1 MAQKNTSTG
10 DAKNSEST
18 AVANPAT
25 SNSALPAYLQNRA
38 SGKENI
44 DQSDMLVPRVAL
56 MQSTHPE
63 VEEQKVQ
70 AGNFW
75 HTVLE
80 ESLGSEVD
88 DLIVVHHSK
97 RYTLWK
103 PRHEGGGILARAS
116 DGRYWDPQYRG
127 MKFEVGPDK
136 NRPRHKVTWEI
147 SKDGKVDKDT
157 GLGAWGSSD
166 PTNEDSQP
174 AATLTH
180 VLVCVR
186 ASNLDMGPFVILLQ
200 RTSEKVAK
208 GLLTKVNLDPAPIYA
223 QVYRMGVKTDSGPSG
238 DYKQYTFAKNGYAP
252 EELIDKLEEL
262 NKQFTTAGV
271 KYDESKGEPESD
283 DAGAAGGGD
292 DSNARY

>member
-1 MAQKNTSTG
+1 MAQKNTST
-10 DAKNSEST
+10 AAAASSEST

-25 SNSALPAYLQNRA
+25 SNALPAYLQGRA

-44 DQSDMLVPRVAL
+44 DQSDMLIPRVAL

-70 AGNFW
+70 AGRFW

-80 ESLGSEVD
+80 EDLGPELD
-88 DLIVVHHSK
+88 DLVIVHHSK

-116 DGRYWDPQYRG
+116 DGRHWDPQYRG
-127 MKFEVGPDK
+127 MTFEIQPDK
-136 NRPRHKVTWEI
+136 NRPRHKVTWAI
-147 SKDGKVDKDT
+147 SKDGRVSKDE
-157 GLGAWGSSD
+157 GLGAWGTSD

-186 ASNLDMGPFVILLQ
+186 AKAMHMGPFVILLQ

-223 QVYRMGVKTDSGPSG
+223 QIYKMGVKTDSGPSG
-238 DYKQYTFAKNGYAP
+238 DYKQYTFVKNGYAP

-262 NKQFTTAGV
+262 NVQFTTAGV
-271 KYDESKGEPESD
+271 KYDESKGEPEAD
-283 DAGAAGGGD
+283 DAGSGGAAD
-292 DSNARY
+292 DSNAKY